1 MVNEHL
7 ETNIDGV
14 YAIGDVLGKS
24 MLASVASH
32 EGEIAVENA
41 LDHPRKV
48 DYHAV
53 PSVVYAYPT
62 VASVGISE

>member
-1 MVNEHL
+1 MLFRSL
-7 ETNIDGV
+7 EANVDGV

-24 MLASVASH
+24 MLASVASY

-41 LDHPRKV
+41 LGRSREA

-53 PSVVYAYPT
+53 PSVVYLSYG
-62 VASVGISE
+62 SQCWHH